1 MATKKKAKKKAAK
14 KKVAKKKVTRKKAAK
29 KKTGKKKA
37 AKKKVAKKKPAKKK
51 TTKRKAAP
59 KVPPKNAFY
68 AQSGGV
74 TAVINASAAG
84 VIEAARKS
92 NKIGKVYAGRNGI
105 IGALTEDLIDTSKE
119 SAATIKALRYTPSG
133 AFGSC
138 RFKLKSLEENRR
150 EYERLIEVFKA
161 HNIGYFFYN
170 GGGDSADT
178 CYKVSQLSKEMG
190 YPIQAIHVPK
200 TVDNDLPITDNCP
213 GFGSVA
219 KYVAVSTREASFDV
233 ASMAKTSTKVFIV
246 EVMGRHAGWIA
257 AAGGLASTE
266 DTFIPTV
273 ILFPEVEFNQEKFL
287 AKVKENVEKHGYC
300 SVVVSEGVHWPDG
313 RFLAESGLKDA
324 FGHSQLGGAAT
335 VISGMIQSE
344 LGLKNHWAV
353 ADYLQRAARHIASKT
368 DVDMAYAMGKAAV
381 QYAVQGHNS
390 VMPTVDRISNK
401 PFKWKVGMAD
411 LSKVANVEKMMP
423 ENFISKDGFGI
434 TKACRTYMEPLIKGE
449 DYPPYKD
456 GMPKYVRIKGVAVP
470 KKLKGTFEL

>member
-1 MATKKKAKKKAAK
+1 MELMPKKARTKSKARVK
-14 KKVAKKKVTRKKAAK
+14 KKVAKKVARKKAA
-29 KKTGKKKA
+29 
-37 AKKKVAKKKPAKKK
+37 PM
-51 TTKRKAAP
+51 
-59 KVPPKNAFY
+59 NAFY

-84 VIEAARKS
+84 VIEIARKHKT
-92 NKIGKVYAGRNGI
+92 KIGKVYAGRNGI

-119 SAATIKALRYTPSG
+119 PASSIKALRHTPSG

-178 CYKVSQLSKEMG
+178 CFKVSQLSKQMG

-219 KYVAVSTREASFDV
+219 KYIAVSTREASFDV

-257 AAGGLASTE
+257 AAGGLASTD
-266 DTFIPTV
+266 DTPIPII
-273 ILFPEVEFNQEKFL
+273 ILFPEVEFDQKKFL
-287 AKVKENVEKHGYC
+287 ARVDAMVKKHGYC
-300 SVVVSEGVHWPDG
+300 TVVVSEGVHWPDG
-313 RFLAESGLKDA
+313 RFLADTGLKDA
-324 FGHSQLGGAAT
+324 FGHAQLGGAAT
-335 VISGMIQSE
+335 VIAGMVQSE
-344 LGLKNHWAV
+344 LKLKNHWAV
-353 ADYLQRAARHIASKT
+353 ADYLQRSARHIASKT
-368 DVDMAYAMGKAAV
+368 DVEMAYAMGKAAV
-381 QYAVQGHNS
+381 QYALKGHNS
-390 VMPTVDRISNK
+390 VMPTVVRTSNK
-401 PFKWKVGMAD
+401 PFKWKVGMAP

-423 ENFISKDGFGI
+423 NDFITKDGYGI
-434 TKACRTYMEPLIKGE
+434 TKKCRTYLEPLIKGE
-449 DYPPYKD
+449 DYPPYKN
-456 GMPKYVRIKGVAVP
+456 GMPQYVRLKNVGVP
-470 KKLKGTFEL
+470 KKLKDFKLK

>member
-1 MATKKKAKKKAAK
+1 M
-14 KKVAKKKVTRKKAAK
+14 AAK
-29 KKTGKKKA
+29 KKTAKA
-37 AKKKVAKKKPAKKK
+37 KAK
-51 TTKRKAAP
+51 
-59 KVPPKNAFY
+59 PKNAFY

-74 TAVINASAAG
+74 TAVINASACG
-84 VIEAARKS
+84 VIETARKHKD
-92 NKIGKVYAGRNGI
+92 KIGKVYAGRNGI

-119 SAATIKALRYTPSG
+119 SAAAIKALRYTPAG

-138 RFKLKSLEENRR
+138 RYKLKSLEENLR
-150 EYERLIEVFKA
+150 EYERLIEVFEA

-178 CYKVSQLSKEMG
+178 CYKVSQLSKKMG

-219 KYVAVSTREASFDV
+219 KYIAVSTREASFDV

-266 DTFIPTV
+266 DTPIPIV
-273 ILFPEVEFNQEKFL
+273 ILFPEVEFDEKKFL
-287 AKVKENVEKHGYC
+287 AKVEDMVNRHGYC
-300 SVVVSEGVHWPDG
+300 TVVVSEGVRWPDG
-313 RFLAESGLKDA
+313 RFLADTGLKDA
-324 FGHSQLGGAAT
+324 FGHAQLGGAAT
-335 VISGMIQSE
+335 VIAGMVQRE

-381 QYAVQGHNS
+381 QFALKGHNS
-390 VMPTVDRISNK
+390 IMPTVERISNK
-401 PFKWKVGMAD
+401 PFKWKVGMAP

-423 ENFISKDGFGI
+423 KSFITRDGYGI
-434 TKACRTYMEPLIKGE
+434 TNKCREYLMPLIKGE

-456 GMPKYVRIKGVAVP
+456 GLPKYVRLKNLPVP
-470 KKLKGTFEL
+470 KKLKKFELA